1 MNLLL
6 SIDSTVVNNVPS
18 FGIFDQLANY
28 GALGLVVL
36 AMGAVGWMLLKR
48 QLDDKDR
55 MQRRLEELE
64 RGSK

>member
-1 MNLLL
+1 MNILL
-6 SIDSTVVNNVPS
+6 SIDSTIVKNVPS

-36 AMGAVGWMLLKR
+36 AMGAVGWTLLKR

-55 MQRRLEELE
+55 MQRKLEELE
-64 RGSK
+64 RGNK